1 MKIRTKL
8 TLRYVGI
15 TATVFSLFVLAVY
28 LFSETNRS
36 KEFYNDLKK
45 EAVTKAN
52 LFLGG
57 RVDALVMHSIYMNNR
72 EFIDEVEVAVYT
84 RDFELLYHDAA
95 DIDIVKEDQEM
106 IDRIIA
112 KRSIEFKQNDYQVV
126 GLLYPYNGKEYV
138 ITAAAY
144 DGYGLT
150 KLLGLTT
157 LLVTIWIAGLV
168 VLTIVGYLMARS
180 ALSSVAKIVDD
191 VEDITERNLEKRLT
205 VDSAKDEIGELAET
219 FNRMLDRLEKSF
231 QAQKMFVSNVS
242 HELRTP
248 MAAFIMELELA
259 LLKERTSEEYK
270 QTISQAL
277 DDARRLE
284 KLSSGLLDLAKANY
298 DPKQITMTEVRLD
311 ELLLDAR
318 ELVIKANN
326 RYKVELL
333 FDQDTDDDRMIT
345 VLGNEYLLKTAFIN
359 LVENNC
365 KFSENTTSYIH
376 ISYYGANAILR
387 FSDIGV
393 GMSEEDIQNMFSP
406 FYRGTNKGN
415 TPGHGIGMTLARRII
430 NIHKGTLEVNSY
442 SGEGTVFVVT
452 FPHI

>member
-8 TLRYVGI
+8 TFRYVAL

-57 RVDALVMHSIYMNNR
+57 RVDAMVMHSIYMNNR

-95 DIDIVKEDQEM
+95 DIDLVKENQEM

-112 KRSIEFKQNDYQVV
+112 ERSIEFYQNEYQVV
-126 GLLYPYNGKEYV
+126 GLLYPYNGVEYV

-144 DGYGLT
+144 DGYGLA
-150 KLLGLTT
+150 KLMGLTT
-157 LLVTIWIAGLV
+157 LLMSIWIAGLV
-168 VLTIVGYLMARS
+168 ILTIVGYLLARS
-180 ALSSVAKIVDD
+180 ALSPVAQIVDD
-191 VEDITERNLEKRLT
+191 VEEITERNLEKRLT
-205 VDSAKDEIGELAET
+205 VESPNDEIGELTET

-231 QAQKMFVSNVS
+231 QSQKMFVSNVS

-259 LLKERTSEEYK
+259 LLKERTTDEYK

-277 DDARRLE
+277 EDARRLE

-298 DPKQITMTEVRLD
+298 DPKQINMSEVRLD

-318 ELVIKANN
+318 DLVIKANSY
-326 RYKVELL
+326 YKVELL

-345 VLGNEYLLKTAFIN
+345 VQGNEYLLKTAFIN
-359 LVENNC
+359 LIENNC
-365 KFSENTTSYIH
+365 KFSENTTSFIH
-376 ISYYGANAILR
+376 ISYFGENAILR
-387 FSDIGV
+387 FSDTGM
-393 GMSEEDIQNMFSP
+393 GMSEEDMENMFDP
-406 FYRGTNKGN
+406 FYRGTNKGK
-415 TPGHGIGMTLARRII
+415 TPGHGIGMTLGRRII
-430 NIHKGTLEVNSY
+430 DMHKGSLEVNSY
-442 SGEGTVFVVT
+442 TGEGTVFVVRL
-452 FPHI
+452 PHI